1 MKIKNVKSSAN
12 ENLKS
17 KSKKWKTANEN
28 QIEKYYNIFKTRNRK
43 TEALLTSVFPFVLV
57 DFDLAETSHWMI
69 L

>member
-43 TEALLTSVFPFVLV
+43 TGTKTCSCFP
-57 DFDLAETSHWMI
+57 SSS
-69 L
+69 